1 MDAAERSRLQ
11 ISTAKSQKGLTTDYA
26 DSTDEKHYFFIII
39 RAIRVIRGLRS
50 FLKVGIWNLGLKFGA
65 RK

>member
-1 MDAAERSRLQ
+1 MDAACGRLQ

-39 RAIRVIRGLRS
+39 RAIRIIRGLRTLVETLR
-50 FLKVGIWNLGLKFGA
+50 FAWELALGI
-65 RK
+65 

>member
-1 MDAAERSRLQ
+1 MDTAERSRLQ

-39 RAIRVIRGLRS
+39 RAIRIIRGLRTLVETLR
-50 FLKVGIWNLGLKFGA
+50 FALELALGI
-65 RK
+65 